1 MGDGGMSGRSVRI
14 LLVEDSEDDAIL
26 LIRELTRGGY
36 AVESHRVD
44 AEGTLRDALR
54 QPWDLVISDFS
65 MPDFSGLQAFEILR
79 SVAPQVPVIFVSGVL
94 GEDRAVEAMRLG
106 ARDYFVKGK
115 ITRLCAAVG
124 RELGEVDNRRKR
136 VDAER
141 ALARE
146 ERRYRSIFES
156 ASVGIIEVDLT
167 CVGAMIDAVP
177 PEARADVRA
186 WLRSSSDSVTRE
198 AQQLRVVA
206 ANRAAKGM
214 LAVATLEQ
222 LGAFIASRGAGPS
235 SVWDEIVETIALRK
249 SSFEREVEIE
259 TSDKHVV
266 NVLLSATIPDN
277 HADLGN
283 VVLAIVDFAERRRL
297 ENQMRAVQRMES
309 VGRLAGGIAHD
320 FNNILAVVTT
330 YAGFVAEDGGLNER
344 GREDVAAII
353 GAAKRAASLTQQLL
367 AFSRRQR
374 QHPVVLDLNATV
386 RGFHL
391 MIRRVVGEDVHLALH
406 LGEHLGHIRADPSQ
420 LEQVLLNLVVNAR
433 DAMPTGG
440 RLTIETANVEL
451 GADYG
456 LNKLAEVPPGS
467 YVSLTVSDSGVG
479 MDEATRS
486 RAFEPFFTTKAAG
499 KGTGL
504 GLSTVYGIVKQSGG
518 FVWIY
523 SEPGHGTAFKI
534 YYPRTEEAH
543 QVIAKPAPL
552 SVVDGT
558 ETIVLA
564 EDEVQVRRALRRILE
579 RHGYQV
585 LEALDAAHAL
595 RLCEEHP
602 GHIDLLLTDVVM
614 PNMSGSELA
623 EGALVLRPQ
632 LKTLFMSGYTATA
645 IVDHGMLGAG
655 EAYLTKPF
663 TREELLQRLREV
675 LDKGGSPRS

>member
-1 MGDGGMSGRSVRI
+1 MGEGGLTARNVRI
-14 LLVEDSEDDAIL
+14 LFVEDSEDDALL

-36 AVESHRVD
+36 AVDSQRVH
-44 AEGTLRDALR
+44 AEDTLRDALR
-54 QPWDLVISDFS
+54 QPWDVVISDFS

-79 SVAPQVPVIFVSGVL
+79 AVAPELPVIFVSGVL
-94 GEDRAVEAMRLG
+94 GEERAVEAMRLG

-115 ITRLCAAVG
+115 ISRLCAAVG
-124 RELGEVDNRRKR
+124 RELGEADNLRKR
-136 VDAER
+136 LEAER

-156 ASVGIIEVDLT
+156 ASVGIIEIDLASI
-167 CVGAMIDAVP
+167 GIMIDAIP
-177 PEARADVRA
+177 PEHRTDVRA
-186 WLRSSSDSVTRE
+186 WLRSSADSVGR
-198 AQQLRVVA
+198 AARQIRVVA

-214 LAVATLEQ
+214 FAVATLDQ
-222 LGAFIASRGAGPS
+222 LSAFIAGRAAGSS
-235 SVWDEIVETIALRK
+235 SVWDPLLEAIALGK
-249 SSFEREVEIE
+249 TSFEREVEIE
-259 TSDKHVV
+259 TPDKHVV
-266 NVLLSATIPDN
+266 NVLLSATLPDD

-283 VVLAIVDFAERRRL
+283 VVFAIVDLAERRRL

-330 YAGFVAEDGGLNER
+330 YAGFVAEDNGLSER
-344 GREDVAAII
+344 AREDVAAII
-353 GAAKRAASLTQQLL
+353 GAAKRAATLTQQLL

-406 LGEHLGHIRADPSQ
+406 LGDRLGHIRADPSQ

-440 RLTIETANVEL
+440 RLTLETANAEL

-456 LNKLAEVPPGS
+456 LDKLAEVPPGS
-467 YVSLTVSDSGVG
+467 YVSLTVSDSGTG

-504 GLSTVYGIVKQSGG
+504 GLSTVYGIVKQTGG

-534 YYPRTEEAH
+534 YFPRTEEAH
-543 QVIAKPAPL
+543 RTVAKPASV

-579 RHGYQV
+579 KHGYQV
-585 LEALDAAHAL
+585 LEALDPAHAL

-602 GHIDLLLTDVVM
+602 GPIDLLLTDVVM

-623 EGALVLRPQ
+623 EGARALRPQ
-632 LKTLFMSGYTATA
+632 LKTVFMSGYTATA
-645 IVDHGMLGAG
+645 IVDHGMLGAD

-663 TREELLQRLREV
+663 TRDELLQRLREV
-675 LDKGGSPRS
+675 LDKGDPTRS